1 MKKLLLLLLCGIVAY
16 GSYGQDKTIYGSFIV
31 ADEVLKYKVTRST
44 SAYSFQL
51 STLQEQDGLRS
62 MDTAKLSK
70 TKAYFETIISTRQ
83 NDSLYKANKDNLNL
97 ISQKLDLVKNLLTNK
112 AAWSEKTSDIDKLL
126 NSIATTKID
135 TLFSKSKTADSI
147 YNLVTVLNTYNT
159 FLRKA
164 AEPQA
169 SSIKVLSQLKIEDF
183 RKILPAQVAEL
194 MQTTRAKA
202 IEDIAAADSHT
213 VDRLFYEIDT
223 RLKFEDDEPITAY
236 AILKKKFIKIKI
248 YGKVINFQ
256 VERLRLEFE
265 DGAIK
270 NVSVLLIPLYDR
282 YQQEYGSTPLEA
294 RNNMP
299 ISIAGKFDNERM
311 SNNHKI
317 FIGNIST
324 LSKLIWEE
332 QNNTISGIT
341 QGEIK
346 KFKKA
351 EVGFILG
358 DLLNYEIKHE
368 TDKEDYSPRNCVIDL
383 SPATP
388 TAALKKEKG
397 VHLFDARAYSDI
409 VGLNDEDPN
418 GLVQIEV
425 SRKINIIK
433 ARAQGIF
440 LTPPRLIPGL
450 GPVKG
455 TTKTNYTGIFTNI
468 EPRLTFSKIEK
479 NNRYYETAPSLLD
492 TAASIASKTNTFAL
506 NPLQIVRFQR
516 WNIGSDINILK
527 TNLHNLGVNI
537 QLNGYFGYSRTLMS
551 DSVGF
556 TKSSTNTDSIINIG
570 YKNTSGVNTTTWGF
584 GIAAEFKPDARY
596 NVLFSYNWRWMDIY
610 SNQYSLAGEF
620 GNLYHFTSLQGFR
633 RLGNT
638 EGSKVFFRFQ
648 YYWLHNSPKYN
659 FYQLQLGYEL
669 NLFGGSNATTTSK

>member
-1 MKKLLLLLLCGIVAY
+1 MKKLLLLCILTVPAIRLAA
-16 GSYGQDKTIYGSFIV
+16 QDKTIYGSFIV

-62 MDTAKLSK
+62 LDTAKLSK
-70 TKAYFETIISTRQ
+70 TKAYFETIKSTRQ

-126 NSIATTKID
+126 NSIAATKMD
-135 TLFSKSKTADSI
+135 TLFAKSKTADTV
-147 YNLVTVLNTYNT
+147 YNLVAVLNTYNT

-164 AEPQA
+164 AEPQT

-223 RLKFEDDEPITAY
+223 RLKFEDDEPITAH
-236 AILKKKFIKIKI
+236 AILKKKLITIPVTYHNIKAKEPRS
-248 YGKVINFQ
+248 VLINFQ

-265 DGAIK
+265 DGTIK
-270 NVSVLLIPLYDR
+270 NISALLIPLYDK
-282 YQQEYGSTPLEA
+282 YKKEYGTIPLEA

-332 QNNTISGIT
+332 QNDTFATLKSKQIRQLNDEDAGFML
-341 QGEIK
+341 GE
-346 KFKKA
+346 
-351 EVGFILG
+351 
-358 DLLNYEIKHE
+358 LLSYEIKHE
-368 TDKEDYSPRNCVIDL
+368 TDKEDYSPRNCIVDL
-383 SPATP
+383 TEASPIAE
-388 TAALKKEKG
+388 LKKEKG
-397 VHLFDARAYSDI
+397 VRLFDARAYSDI

-433 ARAQGIF
+433 ARKQSF
-440 LTPPRLIPGL
+440 FFIP
-450 GPVKG
+450 K
-455 TTKTNYTGIFTNI
+455 TYKTNYMGILTNV
-468 EPRLTFSKIEK
+468 EPRLTFSKIEQ
-479 NNRYYETAPSLLD
+479 NNRYYPTGASMLD
-492 TAASIASKTNTFAL
+492 TGASIAAGSNKFAL
-506 NPLQIVRFQR
+506 NPLQVVRFQR
-516 WNIGSDINILK
+516 WNIGTDVNILK
-527 TNLHNLGVNI
+527 CNWHNLGVNL
-537 QLNGYFGYSRTLMS
+537 QLNGYFGYGRTQMA
-551 DSVGF
+551 DSVGIV
-556 TKSSTNTDSIINIG
+556 KSTTNTDSIINTGNRNIG
-570 YKNTSGVNTTTWGF
+570 GANATMWGL
-584 GIAAEFKPDARY
+584 GAALEFKPDSRY
-596 NVLFSYNWRWMDIY
+596 NIILSYNMRWVDIF
-610 SNQYSLAGEF
+610 SNQYSFA
-620 GNLYHFTSLQGFR
+620 GNLENRYHFTSLQGFR

-669 NLFGGSNATTTSK
+669 NLFGGNNATTTSK

>member
-1 MKKLLLLLLCGIVAY
+1 MRLAA
-16 GSYGQDKTIYGSFIV
+16 QDKTIYGSFIV

-44 SAYSFQL
+44 SAYSFQI

-62 MDTAKLSK
+62 LDTAKLSK
-70 TKAYFETIISTRQ
+70 TKAYFETVKSTRQ

-126 NSIATTKID
+126 NSIAATKMD
-135 TLFSKSKTADSI
+135 TLFDKSKTADSV
-147 YNLVTVLNTYNT
+147 YNLVAVLNTYNT

-164 AEPQA
+164 AEPQT

-183 RKILPAQVAEL
+183 RKILPAQVSEL

-202 IEDIAAADSHT
+202 IEDIAATDSHT
-213 VDRLFYEIDT
+213 IDRLFYEIDT
-223 RLKFEDDEPITAY
+223 RLKFEDDEPITAH
-236 AILKKKFIKIKI
+236 AILKKKLITIPVTYYNVKAKEE
-248 YGKVINFQ
+248 KSVLINFQ

-270 NVSVLLIPLYDR
+270 NVSALLIPLYEK
-282 YQQEYGSTPLEA
+282 YKQEYGSTPLEA

-332 QNNTISGIT
+332 ENNAIAGIT
-341 QGEIK
+341 RQEIK
-346 KFKKA
+346 KFKKSEA
-351 EVGFILG
+351 GFLLG

-368 TDKEDYSPRNCVIDL
+368 TDKEDYSPRNCIVDL
-383 SPATP
+383 TEASPIAE
-388 TAALKKEKG
+388 LKKEKG
-397 VHLFDARAYSDI
+397 VRLFDARAYSDI

-433 ARAQGIF
+433 ARAQGIY
-440 LTPPRLIPGL
+440 LVPPHLIPGL
-450 GPVKG
+450 GPIKG
-455 TTKTNYTGIFTNI
+455 TTKTNYTGIFTSI

-479 NNRYYETAPSLLD
+479 NNRYYETAASLLD
-492 TAASIASKTNTFAL
+492 TAASIASKINSFAL
-506 NPLQIVRFQR
+506 NPLQVVRFQR
-516 WNIGSDINILK
+516 WSIGSDINILK

-570 YKNTSGVNTTTWGF
+570 YRNTSGVNTTTWGF
-584 GIAAEFKPDARY
+584 GIAAEFKPDSRY
-596 NVLFSYNWRWMDIY
+596 NVIFSYNWRWMDIY
-610 SNQYSLAGEF
+610 SNQYSLSGQY

-669 NLFGGSNATTTSK
+669 NLFGGNNATTTSK